1 MGEDVDQLEP
11 PLYWRFRF
19 TILHIFNLFFVF
31 TVFTITDLYLIQSIL
46 AFLLFK
52 DNIFLLTSPLHWAV
66 AGDHLHIAN
75 LLVTIF
81 LVPQQKLKSPI

>member
-19 TILHIFNLFFVF
+19 TILHIFKFFLVS

-52 DNIFLLTSPLHWAV
+52 DNLSSSPALYIGLLL
-66 AGDHLHIAN
+66 G
-75 LLVTIF
+75 TIF
-81 LVPQQKLKSPI
+81 T